1 MEEVSLSGRVAV
13 VTGAGGGLGRAY
25 ALELARRGAA
35 VLVNDTGGT
44 LDGTG
49 QTSAAD
55 AVVEEI
61 LGLGGRAASNQD
73 SVSTPEGGEAMVA
86 AALDRFGRVDAVVN
100 NAGILR
106 DKSFGKIDWDDF
118 HAVQDVHLRGAAYVS
133 QPAFRAM
140 REQGYGRFVF
150 VSSNAGT
157 FGSFGQASY
166 GSAKAGVIGLA
177 QVVAIEGQRHGILS
191 NVVCPLARTRMTESM
206 LDAPEALS
214 PEHVAPL
221 VAYLASERCR
231 ETHQVISAGAGH
243 FARVFTGLGAGW
255 QADPAEVVSAEA
267 VAEHMDR
274 ILDSSTYSI
283 PLSAPE
289 ELEMLA
295 PYVAARTA
303 AGQAV

>member
-1 MEEVSLSGRVAV
+1 MEDISLSGRVAV

-49 QTSAAD
+49 HTSAAE
-55 AVVEEI
+55 AVVEEVVAR
-61 LGLGGRAASNQD
+61 GGRAVANGD
-73 SVSTPEGGEAMVA
+73 TVSTPEGGEAVIA
-86 AALDRFGRVDAVVN
+86 AAVDHFGRVDAVVN

-106 DKSFGKIDWDDF
+106 DKSFGKLDWDDF

-133 QPAFRAM
+133 QPAFRVM

-177 QVVAIEGQRHGILS
+177 QVVAIEGERHGILS
-191 NVVCPLARTRMTESM
+191 NVVCPLARTRMTESV
-206 LDAPEALS
+206 LEADEALS

-221 VAYLASERCR
+221 VAYLASEQCR

-243 FARVFTGLGAGW
+243 FARVFTGLAAGW
-255 QADPAEVVSAEA
+255 QADPTRVVTAEE
-267 VAEHMDR
+267 VAEHMGR
-274 ILDSSTYSI
+274 ILDPAIHTI

-295 PYVAARTA
+295 PVVAARSA

>member
-1 MEEVSLSGRVAV
+1 MEEISLSGRVAV

-35 VLVNDTGGT
+35 VLVNDTGGD

-49 QTSAAD
+49 RTSAAD
-55 AVVEEI
+55 AVVEGI
-61 LGLGGRAASNQD
+61 LASGGRAAANLD
-73 SVSTPEGGEAMVA
+73 TVSTPEGGESIIA
-86 AALDRFGRVDAVVN
+86 AAVDHFGRVDAVVN

-106 DKSFGKIDWDDF
+106 DKSFGKLDWDDF

-133 QPAFRAM
+133 QPAFRVM
-140 REQGYGRFVF
+140 REQGFGRFVF

-157 FGSFGQASY
+157 FGSFGQSSY
-166 GSAKAGVIGLA
+166 GSAKAGIIGLA
-177 QVVAIEGQRHGILS
+177 QIVAIEGQRHGILS
-191 NVVCPLARTRMTESM
+191 NVVCPLARTRMTETV
-206 LDAPEALS
+206 LAADDAFA

-221 VAYLASERCR
+221 VAYLASEHCQ

-243 FARVFTGLGAGW
+243 FARVFTGLTSGW
-255 QADPAEVVSAEA
+255 QADPAELVTAED

-274 ILDSSTYSI
+274 ILDPSSCSI

-295 PYVAARTA
+295 PYVAARAA
-303 AGQAV
+303 AGSRA